1 MSAHHPPL
9 TCAQFKTI
17 LDKLGFQM
25 RAKKSGTSHEDW
37 VCHHDGRFHK
47 VTVDC
52 PKAPFSQDLIGSM
65 ARQAGVT
72 KKIIYEIHFG
82 TRQGR

>member
-9 TCAQFKTI
+9 TCDQFKTI
-17 LDKLGFQM
+17 LKKLGFEP

-37 VCHHDGRFHK
+37 VAMRNGRFHK

-52 PKAPFSQDLIGSM
+52 PKAPFSQDLITSM

-72 KKIIYEIHFG
+72 KRIIYDLHFG
-82 TRQGR
+82 RIERA